1 MTTGAP
7 AAYLGVLESQAASG
21 GFAGGPQAVLR
32 RRGPLAR
39 ASRAAR
45 AIIAAAQ
52 ADPATGAWKAD
63 PCLVENDYYRLV
75 QQPRG

>member
-1 MTTGAP
+1 
-7 AAYLGVLESQAASG
+7 
-21 GFAGGPQAVLR
+21 VLR